1 MTTKQLFEIGIE
13 PNPKEKGWYEILIE
27 GVNISNYYLYFDGR
41 DWHIMDTLKD
51 YKLFWLE

>member
-51 YKLFWLE
+51 YKLFWLG